1 MPENEKD
8 VNILLVD
15 DEPKNLMALEAV
27 LEGLGHQLVRAKSG
41 EEALRQLMQK
51 DFAVILLD
59 VLMPGLNGFE
69 TAALIRQR
77 DRSRYT
83 PIIFLTAMGKTDEEI
98 FQGYAVGAIDYL
110 VKPFVPAVLRSKVA
124 VLVDLYVKTEQVRR
138 LNEEMERRAKELE
151 GVNLMLGNEN
161 EMRKKSEEDLR
172 HSEAELK
179 ALNATLEARVEE
191 RTAAVEERSRQLTV
205 AVEEL
210 QQFVYASS
218 HDLQE
223 PLRTMGNYLQFLEY
237 TSRDQ
242 LSPEMQEMIRN
253 ALRCSQR
260 MRELING
267 LLDYAR
273 VTAKQ
278 PRFRKVD
285 LNEVVQEVLEQMDA
299 SISAKKAHLERMSL
313 PTIEGEKVLLGL
325 LFQNLIG
332 NALKFSRERVPEIQ
346 IGVEEKAGEW
356 VFWVKDNGIGIEP
369 KYFDQ
374 IFRIFKRL
382 HTRDEFSG
390 AGLGL
395 AVCKKTVELHGGRL
409 WCESEPG
416 QGSCFYFSIPF
427 SIPAAETQAPAAVG
441 ARTEKA

>member
-1 MPENEKD
+1 MPENENP

-15 DEPKNLMALEAV
+15 DEPKNLMVLEAV
-27 LEGLGHQLVRAKSG
+27 LEGLGYHLVRAKSG
-41 EEALRQLMQK
+41 EEALRQLIQK

-77 DRSRYT
+77 DRSRHT
-83 PIIFLTAMGKTDEEI
+83 PIIFLTAVGKTDEEI

-124 VLVDLYVKTEQVRR
+124 VLVDLYLKTEQVSR
-138 LNEEMERRAKELE
+138 LNEEMARRAKELE
-151 GVNLMLGNEN
+151 ALNLMLENEN
-161 EMRKKSEEDLR
+161 EARKKTEDDLR
-172 HSEAELK
+172 HSEGELK
-179 ALNATLEARVEE
+179 TLNATLEARVEE
-191 RTAAVEERSRQLTV
+191 RTAVVEERSRQLTL

-210 QQFVYASS
+210 QQFMYASS

-237 TSRDQ
+237 TSHDQ
-242 LSPEMQEMIRN
+242 LSAEMQEMIRN

-260 MRELING
+260 MRDLING
-267 LLDYAR
+267 LLDYSR
-273 VTAKQ
+273 VTGKQ
-278 PRFRKVD
+278 HRFRTVD
-285 LNEVVQEVLEQMDA
+285 LNEVVQEVLEQMEA
-299 SISAKKAHLERMSL
+299 SISAKQARIERAPL
-313 PTIEGEKVLLGL
+313 PVIEGERLLLGQ

-332 NALKFSRERVPEIQ
+332 NALKFCRDRVPEIK
-346 IGVEEKAGEW
+346 IGAEEREGEW
-356 VFWVKDNGIGIEP
+356 LFSVKDNGIGIEP

-382 HTRDEFSG
+382 HTRDEFPG

-395 AVCKKTVELHGGRL
+395 AVCKKTIDIHGGRL

-416 QGSCFYFSIPF
+416 KGSCFYFSIPF
-427 SIPAAETQAPAAVG
+427 HIPGIEKTMPTVVG
-441 ARTEKA
+441 ARNEEI